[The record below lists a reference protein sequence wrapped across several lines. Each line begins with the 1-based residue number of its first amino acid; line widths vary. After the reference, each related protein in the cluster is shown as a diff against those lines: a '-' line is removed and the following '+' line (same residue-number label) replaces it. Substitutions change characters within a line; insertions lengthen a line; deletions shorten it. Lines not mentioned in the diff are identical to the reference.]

1 MSGFLEVSVKG
12 GSSAFI
18 DAALVRG
25 VAAHPK
31 LKPWDASSPELPLL
45 AFIGD
50 NRELEIFG
58 PSILEFLVLCD
69 RVKSRAKQHEGV
81 TIVPRDSYAV
91 EVVKAP
97 GGIDVQIRYVSEVD

>member
-12 GSSAFI
+12 GRSAFI
-18 DAALVRG
+18 DASLVRG
-25 VAAHPK
+25 AVAHPK

-58 PSILEFLVLCD
+58 PSMIEFLVLCHQ
-69 RVKSRAKQHEGV
+69 VKTRSKQQESV
-81 TIVPRDSYAV
+81 TIVGIENYNV
-91 EVVKAP
+91 HVVKAP
-97 GGIDVQIRYVSEVD
+97 GGIDVQIRYVAEID